1 MFMGKNINA
10 YKKLFR
16 NQKLRFAIINALSF
30 LPDKVMLGLQYFI
43 KFQRKCNLNN
53 AQRWTEKLQLYK
65 MYYRNPVLGTC
76 VDKYEVRSYVEKKG
90 LGDTLTKLYA
100 VYNDADDIN
109 LNSLPDSFV
118 LKTTNGGGG
127 LNVILVND
135 KNKIDLAQIKK
146 ELNSWIRRFNPG
158 AIPSGRE
165 WAYSQIK
172 QSRIVAEELLINKE
186 NPEAG
191 IEDFKILCFN
201 GEPKYI
207 IVDKD
212 RYIDHKR
219 NFYDTDWN
227 RVDVTTDHE
236 QFETPYPKPKNF
248 EEMLRVAHI
257 LSEDFPFVRV
267 DLYNIEGKI
276 YFGELTF
283 YPWTGYVQFTPDSFD
298 FELGKLMD
306 CSSFMK
312 KK

>member
-1 MFMGKNINA
+1 MSRDINS
-10 YKKLFR
+10 YKKIIR
-16 NQKLRFAIINALSF
+16 SQKLRFAIVKSLNF
-30 LPDKVMLGLQYFI
+30 LPDRQMLTLQYYI
-43 KFQRKCNLNN
+43 KFHRKCNFDNPK
-53 AQRWTEKLQLYK
+53 RWTEKLQLYK
-65 MYYRNPVLGTC
+65 MYYRNPILGSC
-76 VDKYEVRSYVEKKG
+76 VDKYEVRQYVEQKG
-90 LGDTLTKLYA
+90 LGNILTKLYCIYDNA
-100 VYNDADDIN
+100 DAIDIN
-109 LNSLPDSFV
+109 KLPDSFV

-127 LNVILVND
+127 LNVVLVPD
-135 KNKIDLAQIKK
+135 KTKLSEQEVKQKLSDSIK
-146 ELNSWIRRFNPG
+146 RFIPG
-158 AIPSGRE
+158 HISSGRE

-172 QSRIVAEELLINKE
+172 QARIVAEELLVNRE

-191 IEDFKILCFN
+191 IEDFKILCFH

-227 RVDVTTDHE
+227 RVNVTTDHE

-248 EEMLRVAHI
+248 DEMLSIARI

-283 YPWTGYVQFTPDSFD
+283 YPWTGYVQFTPDTFD

-306 CSSFMK
+306 CSNFMK
-312 KK
+312 